1 MKKRCKTSLCLLAL
15 WLLTM
20 VYPVGA
26 AAGLA
31 PGEAA
36 QEGRYV
42 YDQAD
47 LLENDQAL
55 EEEIQALR
63 SQLQIDIVLV
73 TTDDTEGLTP
83 RQYADDF
90 YDYNNFGYD
99 EPRGDGVLM
108 LIDMDHREVYIS
120 TCGKAIWYFTDE
132 RIDLALD
139 AIAPKL
145 TDGEYD
151 EACETF
157 LSLTE
162 EFMTHA
168 ADEPL
173 SYGFRLKLMLREH
186 WFMTLVIAA
195 VLTAITLGVLAHNK
209 AMDKVSASVYLS
221 PKDGFQIDQ
230 KVDQYLNEFTTHRK
244 IPRNEGRSGGGGG
257 GSSTHSSSSGTS
269 HGGGGRSF

>member
-1 MKKRCKTSLCLLAL
+1 MKKRCKISLCLLVL
-15 WLLTM
+15 LLLTM

-63 SQLQIDIVLV
+63 SQ
-73 TTDDTEGLTP
+73 

-195 VLTAITLGVLAHNK
+195 VLTAMTLGALARNK

-230 KVDQYLNEFTTHRK
+230 KVDQYLNEFTTHRR